1 MFLHAFK
8 YRLKALF
15 QDKAECFWNII
26 FPLLLGTFLYAGLSN
41 ILNSTESFSTIPVA
55 VVLEE
60 TAKETYF
67 TEMMDGLSE
76 SADGEVPFFDVTYSN
91 LTEGETLLSEEQ
103 VDGLIV
109 LKDGTP
115 TLTILE
121 NGINQTIIK
130 SVLDKYIQTNEIING
145 MIPEHLDKLETVM
158 EAVTTETTYIRELPL
173 THGNIDPTMDYFF
186 ALIAMTC
193 LMSTTVGQYTA
204 MHIKADLS
212 PIGLRKV
219 LSPANRMSMILG
231 DMCASLTLP
240 ALGNVLL
247 IIYLKYI
254 LKMEFG
260 AGFLPIYLVALVG
273 SLLAICIGMM
283 VGFIPKLGNGAKEG
297 INIIITLFSS
307 FLSGLMAN
315 GIKQAIEEACPLV
328 NRINPASLISD
339 ALYSL
344 NIYDTYT
351 KYIQCLMIMLIM
363 CAVFICISLII
374 ARRET
379 YDSI

>member
-1 MFLHAFK
+1 
-8 YRLKALF
+8 
-15 QDKAECFWNII
+15 
-26 FPLLLGTFLYAGLSN
+26 
-41 ILNSTESFSTIPVA
+41 
-55 VVLEE
+55 
-60 TAKETYF
+60 
-67 TEMMDGLSE
+67 
-76 SADGEVPFFDVTYSN
+76 
-91 LTEGETLLSEEQ
+91 
-103 VDGLIV
+103 
-109 LKDGTP
+109 
-115 TLTILE
+115 
-121 NGINQTIIK
+121 
-130 SVLDKYIQTNEIING
+130 

-158 EAVTTETTYIRELPL
+158 EAVTSEATYIRMLPL
-173 THGNIDPTMDYFF
+173 THGNTDPTMDFFF

-273 SLLAICIGMM
+273 SLLAVCIGMM
-283 VGFIPKLGNGAKEG
+283 VGFIPKLGTGAKEG
-297 INIIITLFSS
+297 INIIFALFSS
-307 FLSGLMAN
+307 FLSGLMVN
-315 GIKQAIEEACPLV
+315 GVKQAIEETCPLV

-374 ARRET
+374 ARRES

>member
-60 TAKETYF
+60 TAEETYF

-76 SADGEVPFFDVTYSN
+76 SADGEVPFFDVTYTN
-91 LTEGETLLSEEQ
+91 LTQGESLLSEEQ
-103 VDGLIV
+103 VDGLII

-130 SVLDKYIQTNEIING
+130 SVLDKYVQTNEVITG
-145 MIPEHLDKLETVM
+145 MIPEHLDKLNAVM
-158 EAVTTETTYIRELPL
+158 EAVTSETTYIRELPL
-173 THGNIDPTMDYFF
+173 THGNPDPTLDYFYG
-186 ALIAMTC
+186 LIAMTC

-219 LSPANRMSMILG
+219 LSPANRMAMILG

-240 ALGNVLL
+240 ALGNAFV
-247 IIYLKYI
+247 IVYLKYI
-254 LKMEFG
+254 LKMDFG
-260 AGFLPIYLVALVG
+260 AGFLPIYLVALIG
-273 SLLAICIGMM
+273 SLLAVCIGMM
-283 VGFIPKLGNGAKEG
+283 VGFIPKLGTGAKEG
-297 INIIITLFSS
+297 INIVFALFSS

-315 GIKQAIEEACPLV
+315 GIKQAVEEVCPIV

>member
-8 YRLKALF
+8 YRLKGLF
-15 QDKAECFWNII
+15 QDKAECFWNIL

-41 ILNSTESFSTIPVA
+41 IVNSTESFSTIPVA

-76 SADGEVPFFDVTYSN
+76 SADGEVPFFDVTYIN

-130 SVLDKYIQTNEIING
+130 SVLDKYIQTNEIINS
-145 MIPEHLDKLETVM
+145 MIPVHLDKLETVM
-158 EAVTTETTYIRELPL
+158 EAVTSEATYIRELPL
-173 THGNIDPTMDYFF
+173 THGNTDPTMDYFF

-212 PIGLRKV
+212 SIGLRKV
-219 LSPANRMSMILG
+219 LSPASRMSMILG

-273 SLLAICIGMM
+273 SLLAVCIGMM

-297 INIIITLFSS
+297 INIIFALFSS
-307 FLSGLMAN
+307 FLSGLMVN
-315 GIKQAIEEACPLV
+315 GVKQAIEEACPLV

-344 NIYDTYT
+344 NIYDTYS

-374 ARRET
+374 ARRES